1 MRKYKARY
9 DWHYDDDLGV
19 VGQTN
24 QSEIVFETDEEDR
37 LQVEDIAVSKI
48 QSEEQQYGGALADL
62 ELIEIK
68 DEKIVFMKRGL

>member
-48 QSEEQQYGGALADL
+48 QSEEQQYGGDLADL